1 MDGSVAMQRNR
12 NGGKGRQAVRLKSS
26 EENRRFQA
34 FSSVCWTGGFRFD
47 SENRACSDVLFEE
60 KGRLAHLN
68 NFLFSAHYVSSR
80 CGWVIVYASCELFHE
95 IDPESLLSCRWTN
108 WLNITSSLLRRRRL
122 NEIARSWRG
131 VETTCLWLSRWGP
144 GAKGVCRWLIE
155 TSVEREQWA
164 FQRMAVV
171 PGLPDDGRQG
181 RAQVMVSGSGSEAF
195 AVSAVLFEA
204 SEFKDVGTSL
214 SATPLLFW
222 LFLRR
227 LLFNSRH
234 PDLQLWGIYSKSEEC
249 GQVVG
254 LIHITHVTAGPS
266 LAS

>member
-95 IDPESLLSCRWTN
+95 NRSWVFAFLQMNKLIEYYQQLAQKEKVERDRKKLA
-108 WLNITSSLLRRRRL
+108 RRRNYMPLAFSVRTWCK
-122 NEIARSWRG
+122 RSLPLIDRDQCGEGTVSVSENGCCPRTPGWRPAG
-131 VETTCLWLSRWGP
+131 KGP
-144 GAKGVCRWLIE
+144 GDGVWVREWGLCR
-155 TSVEREQWA
+155 
-164 FQRMAVV
+164 
-171 PGLPDDGRQG
+171 
-181 RAQVMVSGSGSEAF
+181 VSGS
-195 AVSAVLFEA
+195 VW
-204 SEFKDVGTSL
+204 GTWVQGHWYL
-214 SATPLLFW
+214 PF
-222 LFLRR
+222 
-227 LLFNSRH
+227 RH
-234 PDLQLWGIYSKSEEC
+234 S
-249 GQVVG
+249 
-254 LIHITHVTAGPS
+254 PS
-266 LAS
+266 LLTVPQEAPV